1 MKKLIIIF
9 TALIAFT
16 IGAFAII
23 STPKTVLNFLN
34 WGEYIDVELVQKFE
48 QEFNCQVNEEDV
60 TSSEAM
66 YQNISLI

>member
-16 IGAFAII
+16 IAAFAII

-48 QEFNCQVNEEDV
+48 QEFNCK
-60 TSSEAM
+60 
-66 YQNISLI
+66 